1 MLKVSVKDQI
11 RTQSM
16 QMNSPFKTV
25 VYQDMMLSQESK
37 LLSNYRA
44 ELRSKVI
51 FQKGNREKLM
61 IGRALIMARIQ
72 ERNRALLKFQ

>member
-1 MLKVSVKDQI
+1 MKTLLIIIQEFKMLKVSVKDQI

-61 IGRALIMARIQ
+61 IG
-72 ERNRALLKFQ
+72 

>member
-1 MLKVSVKDQI
+1 MKTLSIIIQEFKMLKVSVKDQI

-61 IGRALIMARIQ
+61 IG
-72 ERNRALLKFQ
+72 

>member
-16 QMNSPFKTV
+16 QMNSPSKTV

-61 IGRALIMARIQ
+61 IG
-72 ERNRALLKFQ
+72 

>member
-61 IGRALIMARIQ
+61 IG
-72 ERNRALLKFQ
+72 

>member
-1 MLKVSVKDQI
+1 MKTLSIIIQEFKMLKVSVKDQI

-16 QMNSPFKTV
+16 QMNSPSKTV
-25 VYQDMMLSQESK
+25 VFQDMMLSQESK

-61 IGRALIMARIQ
+61 IG
-72 ERNRALLKFQ
+72 